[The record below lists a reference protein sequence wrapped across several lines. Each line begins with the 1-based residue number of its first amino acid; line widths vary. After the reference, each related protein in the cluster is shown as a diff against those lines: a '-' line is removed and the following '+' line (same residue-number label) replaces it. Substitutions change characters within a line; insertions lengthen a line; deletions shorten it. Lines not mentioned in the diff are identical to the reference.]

1 MLYAGALLLAAG
13 ILVWLRDTLREQ
25 LQKPMVQASILA
37 AITVATL
44 SGGVAL
50 VARAKDR
57 AEQRI
62 IGRGF
67 LLLGTLLLPLNP
79 WFWLQSGLIEDRGN
93 AWIVTLVTF
102 AVSTAIAFGL
112 GDRIF
117 VVLSYAFAMA
127 TGWLLTYKL
136 SGGAPAGAYAL
147 SIVGVSLVY
156 VIGEWAVSRARP
168 DDEKWAGLAEVMFWC
183 GHIGLAIT
191 VIFSSA
197 IAWFVPGELLAAYR
211 HFAGTDH
218 TPWISTAVPAFAAVG
233 YFWSAWR
240 QKQSVFTFLGAA
252 LTAWSVT
259 EWLLHQHVRP
269 GSWLVAAAV
278 LALVFHSAGTDPSP
292 ARRVRTGAR
301 KQRAGFRVDRLR
313 LRGHRLLRVCRFRP
327 AGSGGHGGRRLA
339 ARRHVCGRRRP
350 RAHRSRRASRPRRSS
365 GSSSDGPRTSSA
377 PRGP

>member
-1 MLYAGALLLAAG
+1 
-13 ILVWLRDTLREQ
+13 
-25 LQKPMVQASILA
+25 MVQAGILA

-117 VVLSYAFAMA
+117 VLLSYAFAMA

-168 DDEKWAGLAEVMFWC
+168 DDEKWEGLGEGMFWC
-183 GHIGLAIT
+183 GHVGLAFT
-191 VIFSSA
+191 V
-197 IAWFVPGELLAAYR
+197 
-211 HFAGTDH
+211 
-218 TPWISTAVPAFAAVG
+218 
-233 YFWSAWR
+233 
-240 QKQSVFTFLGAA
+240 VF
-252 LTAWSVT
+252 
-259 EWLLHQHVRP
+259 
-269 GSWLVAAAV
+269 
-278 LALVFHSAGTDPSP
+278 
-292 ARRVRTGAR
+292 
-301 KQRAGFRVDRLR
+301 
-313 LRGHRLLRVCRFRP
+313 
-327 AGSGGHGGRRLA
+327 
-339 ARRHVCGRRRP
+339 
-350 RAHRSRRASRPRRSS
+350 
-365 GSSSDGPRTSSA
+365 
-377 PRGP
+377 